1 MHLGVQH
8 MFFSAF
14 KVLRYGFFKLLLL
27 IATIST
33 SFADNQTST
42 PGTTSDCYP
51 EIVFYYNTTSQSIC
65 LSQFAPGA
73 DSCADL
79 EIIFENTLGIKAHF
93 SCNFEHKWLFDSVGY
108 SNPSV
113 ENSKVKAN
121 VTSDEAGFLK
131 NMQLFLGDYKDSL
144 AITPNIKRNADIP
157 ENLPQPSSNFF
168 INKTSF
174 SCTNQPNKAIIVDRI
189 YTYPVGYGKREP
201 TYNYPELKMFH
212 CGGSVQFP
220 TSESVKMKGIYI
232 NEYHVLEPYKLKY
245 QESKD
250 EMVRK
255 VVKQKPKKVRKRVFK
270 FKPL

>member
-1 MHLGVQH
+1 

-14 KVLRYGFFKLLLL
+14 KVLRYGFLKLLLL
-27 IATIST
+27 IATTST
-33 SFADNQTST
+33 SFANNQTSA
-42 PGTTSDCYP
+42 PETTSDCHP
-51 EIVFYYNTTSQSIC
+51 EIIFYYNSTSQSIC
-65 LSQFAPGA
+65 LSQFTPSA
-73 DSCADL
+73 DSCAGL
-79 EIIFENTLGIKAHF
+79 EIIFEKALGIKAYF

-113 ENSKVKAN
+113 VNSKVKAN

-144 AITPNIKRNADIP
+144 AITPKIKRNADIP
-157 ENLPQPSSNFF
+157 EILQKPPSYFS
-168 INKTSF
+168 INMSTF
-174 SCTNQPNKAIIVDRI
+174 SCTNHPNKAIIVDRT

-201 TYNYPELKMFH
+201 IYNYPELKMFH

-250 EMVRK
+250 EIVRK
-255 VVKQKPKKVRKRVFK
+255 IVKQKPKKVRKKFFK